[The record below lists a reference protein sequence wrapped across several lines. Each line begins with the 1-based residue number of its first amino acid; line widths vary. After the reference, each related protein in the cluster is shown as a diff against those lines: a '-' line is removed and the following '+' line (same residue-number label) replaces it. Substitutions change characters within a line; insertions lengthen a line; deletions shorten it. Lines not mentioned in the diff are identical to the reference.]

1 MNNILSQSN
10 ILYTSIFLLF
20 LTYIGYKYYKNNGEE
35 ISIDEIPTKKEEP
48 PRITSKDID
57 KYIQREFSKVLK
69 IFAKEVQNTAKSMS
83 EFNHDFLLKSDYL
96 NFRNSLFT
104 KDIEKFHLLID
115 SKNITHSS
123 THNTSQYTIFL
134 DGSSDS
140 NNETGGYGRIQ
151 NVIGL
156 RLIKATIPSN
166 PYHITDNNN
175 DIIINYGGS
184 DYTIT
189 LVNGNYTS
197 ETLATQLQ
205 TKLNAHA
212 SMTGFTVT
220 FNDTGELKYKIVNSS
235 VNFYFKWNTNF
246 TTNNSSAYRILGFLN
261 IDQELGDADTTQ
273 TSDHAPDISVHFIDL
288 VISEIPYIACKK
300 NAIGKNVIDRIPID
314 TSAGSIIHYQVP
326 LSEYF
331 SQNYFYPISL
341 NKLTIELYE
350 DSSSK
355 LYETQ
360 NIDNYFEF
368 EITIVKN
375 TKNFN
380 K

>member
-35 ISIDEIPTKKEEP
+35 ILIDETSIKKEEP
-48 PRITSKDID
+48 PRITSKHID

-134 DGSSDS
+134 DGDSDS
-140 NNETGGYGRIQ
+140 NNMTGGYGRIQ

-156 RLIKATIPSN
+156 RLLKATIPSN

-184 DYTIT
+184 DNTIT
-189 LVNGNYTS
+189 LSSGNYTS
-197 ETLATQLQ
+197 DTLAAELQ
-205 TKLNAHA
+205 SKLNAHG
-212 SMTGFTVT
+212 SMSGFTVT
-220 FNDTGELKYKIVNSS
+220 FNDSGALKYKIINSS
-235 VNFYFKWNTNF
+235 VNFYFKWNSNF
-246 TTNNSSAYRILGFLN
+246 TTNNSSAYRVLGFLN
-261 IDQELGDADTTQ
+261 IDQEPGDASTTQ

-288 VISEIPYIACKK
+288 VVPEVPYIACKK
-300 NAIGKNVIDRIPID
+300 NAIGKNVIDRIPVH
-314 TSAGSIIHYQVP
+314 TSAGTIIHYQP
-326 LSEYF
+326 PPSEYF

-350 DSSSK
+350 DSSNRIYK
-355 LYETQ
+355 TQ
-360 NIDNYFEF
+360 NIDNFFEF